1 MATHTLSLGDVNLL
15 DHDMFAEREPWD
27 VFELLQREA
36 PVFRHPEPDGDG
48 FWCVTRYDDVVQVL
62 KDTAVYSSEDGGA
75 ALIEPVPDDVLEAR
89 RNFMETDPPLHSQW
103 RRMFARDF
111 TPRSLSERY
120 SEFLHDLTR
129 DDARRDVAA
138 GRVRLRRAR
147 SPARSRSACSATCS
161 ACPTSISTSSSSSAT
176 ACSSPPTPTSRR
188 RRR

>member
-1 MATHTLSLGDVNLL
+1 MATRTLELSDVNLL

-62 KDTAVYSSEDGGA
+62 KDTAVYSSEAGGA

-111 TPRSLSERY
+111 TPRSLADRY
-120 SEFLHDLTR
+120 TR
-129 DDARRDVAA
+129 VPARAHAHDARRDAA
-138 GRVRLRRAR
+138 ARASSTSSRR

-161 ACPTSISTSSSSSAT
+161 ACPTSTSTSSSSSAT
-176 ACSSPPTPTSRR
+176 ACSCRPTPI
-188 RRR
+188 

>member
-1 MATHTLSLGDVNLL
+1 MATRTLELSDVNLL
-15 DHDMFAEREPWD
+15 DHDLFAEREPWD

-62 KDTAVYSSEDGGA
+62 KDTEVYSSETGGA

-111 TPRSLSERY
+111 TPRSLEDRY
-120 SEFLHDLTR
+120 REYLRRAHAH
-129 DDARRDVAA
+129 DARRDAA
-138 GRVRLRRAR
+138 ARASSTSSRR

-161 ACPTSISTSSSSSAT
+161 ACRTSTSTSSSSSAT
-176 ACSSPPTPTSRR
+176 ACSCRPTPT
-188 RRR
+188 